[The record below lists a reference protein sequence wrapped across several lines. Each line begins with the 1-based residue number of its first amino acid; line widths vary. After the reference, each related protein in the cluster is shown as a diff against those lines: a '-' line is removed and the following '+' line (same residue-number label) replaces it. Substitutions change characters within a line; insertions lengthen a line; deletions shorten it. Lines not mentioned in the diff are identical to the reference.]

1 MIPQQVLPLSVDV
14 AIVGSGLAGSA
25 LACALGGLG
34 LRIALIEAQPLSLQ
48 WPAAADDVDGF
59 DPRVSAL
66 TESSRAWLEQ
76 LGAWPL
82 VATRR
87 VSPYREMEVWDGE
100 GTGAIHFHAEEV
112 NQPTLGHIVENGLLQ
127 TALLHALQ
135 NKRDVQVLSPVRVSG
150 FERRDGGVVIQFE
163 DERLEEQR
171 ELFCHLL
178 IGADGANSRVRE
190 WAGLRVRE
198 WDYGH
203 TAIVATVATEHP
215 HGACAR
221 QIFRREG
228 PLALLPLRT
237 SSPGNAGGEQL
248 RERFCSIVWSTS
260 PEEAETLLALDD
272 AAFATAL
279 GNAFEHRLGA
289 ITATSKRFSFP
300 LRARHAVDYVA
311 ANIALIGDAAHT
323 IHPLAGQGINL
334 GFLDAQALAEEIQ
347 RAVTRGLGPADE
359 HALARYQR
367 RRKGDNWAVLGA
379 MEGFKRLFGTTA
391 LLPRLLRNTGMN
403 AFDRIAPVKRLL
415 IRQAMRIGAG

>member
-1 MIPQQVLPLSVDV
+1 MISQQVTSPPVDI

-34 LRIALIEAQPLSLQ
+34 LRVALIEAQPLSLQ
-48 WPAAADDVDGF
+48 WPGANDDVDGF

-82 VATRR
+82 VAVRR
-87 VSPYREMEVWDGE
+87 ISPYRAMEVWDGE

-135 NKRDVQVLSPVRVSG
+135 SKRDVQVLSPARVAS
-150 FERRDGGVVIQFE
+150 FERKDDGVLIHLE
-163 DERLEEQR
+163 DQR

-178 IGADGANSRVRE
+178 IGADGAQSRVRE

-203 TAIVATVATEHP
+203 TAIVATVATEQA

-237 SSPGNAGGEQL
+237 ANGGEQL
-248 RERFCSIVWSTS
+248 CSIVWSTS
-260 PEEAETLLALDD
+260 PEEAEMLLTLDD
-272 AAFATAL
+272 IAFASAL
-279 GNAFEHRLGA
+279 GDAFQHRLGA
-289 ITATSKRFSFP
+289 ITATSQRFSFP

-311 ANIALIGDAAHT
+311 VNVALIGDAAHT

-347 RAVTRGLGPADE
+347 RAVTRGLGPADTQ
-359 HALARYQR
+359 ALARYQR

-379 MEGFKRLFGTTA
+379 MEGFKRLFGSTA
-391 LLPRLLRNTGMN
+391 LLPRWLRNSGMN
-403 AFDRIAPVKRLL
+403 ALDRIEPVKRLL
-415 IRQAMRIGAG
+415 IRQAMRIGPG